1 MTDIEQSKAAEK
13 FSRQWRGRGDEESD
27 YQIFWLTLLRDV
39 FGIEKPENLL
49 KFQKHVQIDEHI
61 GKIDIMTLK
70 SKVLIEQKSCSVNL
84 LEPSPSTGLTPYEQ
98 AKRYADNL
106 PPSMSPRWIIT
117 CNFSEF
123 QIYDRQEPFLKYIV
137 ENVQN
142 FGTRKHKI
150 FSYEEIMESKF
161 QPVVIELKNLAED
174 YKKLTFLIDS
184 KQEHLLP
191 ELKVSDAAVKSLK
204 ILYDKFQ
211 VEYKKIPQFTEYLDD
226 LNTLMV
232 RLVYC
237 FYASDSRI
245 FKEKNQLL
253 NYLQSYPEKIRN
265 QALINL
271 FSVLDCEK
279 NSRDENLDD
288 NLKNFPYLNG
298 GLFAEKIKIP
308 ELTSDIN
315 NITAMTANEEILN
328 DFKRFNWRVINPT
341 IFGSMFESILNPELQ
356 RNQGMHY
363 TSPENIHKVI
373 DNLFLDDLY
382 KIFGRIKRSRIK
394 NRLNFLQKFQEK
406 IAELK
411 FLDPACGSG
420 NFLTET
426 YKSLREL
433 ENKIL
438 QEIDKLGGEL
448 PENPVKVSI
457 DQFFGIE
464 KFSYGVAI
472 AKTALWIAEHQ
483 MLQETQKIIGRD
495 IEGYLPLGKN
505 ENIHCANALQI
516 DWESV
521 VKKSELNY
529 IIGNPPFVG
538 FTFQDDE
545 QKSEMQK
552 IFPKVKNLDYVCAWY
567 KKANDFIRDTKIE
580 CA

>member
-253 NYLQSYPEKIRN
+253 I
-265 QALINL
+265 
-271 FSVLDCEK
+271 FC
-279 NSRDENLDD
+279 
-288 NLKNFPYLNG
+288 F
-298 GLFAEKIKIP
+298 GL
-308 ELTSDIN
+308 
-315 NITAMTANEEILN
+315 
-328 DFKRFNWRVINPT
+328 
-341 IFGSMFESILNPELQ
+341 
-356 RNQGMHY
+356 
-363 TSPENIHKVI
+363 
-373 DNLFLDDLY
+373 
-382 KIFGRIKRSRIK
+382 
-394 NRLNFLQKFQEK
+394 
-406 IAELK
+406 
-411 FLDPACGSG
+411 
-420 NFLTET
+420 
-426 YKSLREL
+426 
-433 ENKIL
+433 
-438 QEIDKLGGEL
+438 
-448 PENPVKVSI
+448 
-457 DQFFGIE
+457 
-464 KFSYGVAI
+464 
-472 AKTALWIAEHQ
+472 
-483 MLQETQKIIGRD
+483 
-495 IEGYLPLGKN
+495 
-505 ENIHCANALQI
+505 
-516 DWESV
+516 
-521 VKKSELNY
+521 
-529 IIGNPPFVG
+529 
-538 FTFQDDE
+538 
-545 QKSEMQK
+545 
-552 IFPKVKNLDYVCAWY
+552 
-567 KKANDFIRDTKIE
+567 
-580 CA
+580 